1 MAEEIIICGKTVEEA
16 MAKALAEHSG
26 SNVSYEVLA
35 MPKKG
40 FLGIGASPA
49 KIKVIFE
56 EEEEE
61 EDADLSSI
69 VASIKGL
76 GVTTNKGG
84 DGEKAEKKP
93 EKKDEK
99 RPEAQKHEKKA

>member
-49 KIKVIFE
+49 KIKVIIE
-56 EEEEE
+56 EEEEILV
-61 EDADLSSI
+61 DQMSI
-69 VASIKGL
+69 YEFL
-76 GVTTNKGG
+76 
-84 DGEKAEKKP
+84 
-93 EKKDEK
+93 DE
-99 RPEAQKHEKKA
+99 